1 MRLGRDGIA
10 GLVCLAISLAL
21 LPHAFGLPRLPI
33 VPIGPGFYP
42 AIVLTFMALT
52 SAVLVLQDLLARRRQ
67 PPPPEAATPEPDVP
81 ASAPTRAYG
90 LVAASFVTIAVYIGL
105 LPLLGFRISTVL
117 FVFVF
122 QMLLERPG
130 SPLTLL
136 RQAAV
141 AFGAAA
147 VTYLVFNDYLAV
159 LLPRGSWTGW

>member
-52 SAVLVLQDLLARRRQ
+52 SAVLVLQDLFAPRRQ
-67 PPPPEAATPEPDVP
+67 PPPSEAATPEPDVP
-81 ASAPTRAYG
+81 APAPTRAYG
-90 LVAASFVTIAVYIGL
+90 LVAASFVTIAAYIGL

-147 VTYLVFNDYLAV
+147 VTYLVFNEYLAV

>member
-42 AIVLTFMALT
+42 AIVLSFMALT
-52 SAVLVLQDLLARRRQ
+52 SAVLILQDLIAQRRQ
-67 PPPPEAATPEPDVP
+67 SPPSAAESAGSDPATP
-81 ASAPTRAYG
+81 APTRAYG
-90 LVAASFVTIAVYIGL
+90 LVAVSFLTIAVYIAL

-122 QMLLERPG
+122 QMVLERPG
-130 SPLTLL
+130 SPLMLL

-141 AFGAAA
+141 AVGAAA
-147 VTYLVFNDYLAV
+147 VTYLVFNEYLAV

>member
-42 AIVLTFMALT
+42 AIVLSFMALT
-52 SAVLVLQDLLARRRQ
+52 SAVLVLQDLLAPRRQ
-67 PPPPEAATPEPDVP
+67 APPPEAAPAEPNAP
-81 ASAPTRAYG
+81 AASRRAYG
-90 LVAASFVTIAVYIGL
+90 LVAASFVTIAVYIAL
-105 LPLLGFRISTVL
+105 LPLLGFRLSTVV

-122 QMLLERPG
+122 QILLEWPG
-130 SPLTLL
+130 SLATLL

-141 AFGAAA
+141 AVAAAA